1 MKVLNVFALVSR
13 CINRTVTMNVS
24 LLKLSPNVEPDSTLT
39 CILTVLPNVILRDYA
54 SKSAKP
60 IENWTIS
67 SFYSVM
73 KSQFI

>member
-60 IENWTIS
+60 IKNWTIS
-67 SFYSVM
+67 SFYSVI